1 MSEPSNMGVE
11 IGIKQLKVG
20 ETYVLSSDV
29 NVSGPPEYKYIRVK
43 RADTLPVQFAPGYYV
58 IGMDVLNDDLTT
70 IKESNTTI
78 IANPSEKRP
87 IHIFHELKSTSG
99 GKTRKNKRSKRTRSR
114 RNR

>member
-1 MSEPSNMGVE
+1 MSGPSNMGVE

-43 RADTLPVQFAPGYYV
+43 RADTLPVEFAPGYYV
-58 IGMDVLNDDLTT
+58 IDMDVLNDDLTT
-70 IKESNTTI
+70 IKKSDTI

-87 IHIFHELKSTSG
+87 IHIFHELKTSG
-99 GKTRKNKRSKRTRSR
+99 GKTRRHKRSKRTRSR

>member
-43 RADTLPVQFAPGYYV
+43 RADTLPDEFAPGYYV
-58 IGMDVLNDDLTT
+58 IDMDVLNDDLTT
-70 IKESNTTI
+70 IKEAHTI

-87 IHIFHELKSTSG
+87 IHIFHKLNSTSG
-99 GKTRKNKRSKRTRSR
+99 GKSRKNKRSKRTRSR